1 MSQKH
6 YQVFLND
13 CTHVLNNDVHS
24 IPNFDFVFLDPPF
37 NQGKDYRVHDDTM
50 GEQDYWDWMK
60 SICSLIYEHSSL
72 GAAMYFMQREK
83 NSEHVLRI
91 LRETGWQYQNLIA
104 WRKMTSAVP
113 SQIRFGKAYQII
125 AFATKGIR
133 PRVFHRLRIN
143 PPLPVGYKPR
153 ETGLFV
159 TDIWDDIR
167 ELTSGYFAG
176 DEALRDQEG
185 GRMHKQQSPVA
196 LLLRMILSSTRPGDC
211 VFDPFS
217 GTGTTLSVATQLKR
231 YAIGIEKDEH
241 NYNCIVNRIE
251 EVRKAD
257 LIEQFRKTYVHTP
270 ELNEIWP
277 TKTAPDVPH
286 PELHAV

>member
-1 MSQKH
+1 
-6 YQVFLND
+6 
-13 CTHVLNNDVHS
+13 
-24 IPNFDFVFLDPPF
+24 
-37 NQGKDYRVHDDTM
+37 M